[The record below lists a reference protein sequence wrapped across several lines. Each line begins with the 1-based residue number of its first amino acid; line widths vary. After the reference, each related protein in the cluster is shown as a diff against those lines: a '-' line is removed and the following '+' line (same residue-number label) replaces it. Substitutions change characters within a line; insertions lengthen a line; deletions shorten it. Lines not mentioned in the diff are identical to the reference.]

1 MRTTGDNKHNSIGV
15 TPPND
20 LIKVAYYDNLSN
32 NITKCRSLFEVKR
45 SMTTYNVLYVC
56 CTTNVMESQKSE
68 NTRLDNS
75 TYNVMVALGREA
87 DFLHS
92 TIDTYIAD
100 AERENKTKLVEVW
113 NNIKQDKQEH
123 LDMLKNCLENEV
135 EKGEL
140 NK

>member
-1 MRTTGDNKHNSIGV
+1 
-15 TPPND
+15 
-20 LIKVAYYDNLSN
+20 
-32 NITKCRSLFEVKR
+32 
-45 SMTTYNVLYVC
+45 
-56 CTTNVMESQKSE
+56 MESQKSE

-75 TYNVMVALGREA
+75 TYNVMVHLGREA

-100 AERENKTKLVEVW
+100 AQRENKTKLVEVW

-135 EKGEL
+135 TEQLK
-140 NK
+140 

>member
-1 MRTTGDNKHNSIGV
+1 MFVVH
-15 TPPND
+15 
-20 LIKVAYYDNLSN
+20 
-32 NITKCRSLFEVKR
+32 
-45 SMTTYNVLYVC
+45 
-56 CTTNVMESQKSE
+56 TNVMASQKSE

-100 AERENKTKLVEVW
+100 AQITKLVEVW

>member
-1 MRTTGDNKHNSIGV
+1 
-15 TPPND
+15 
-20 LIKVAYYDNLSN
+20 
-32 NITKCRSLFEVKR
+32 
-45 SMTTYNVLYVC
+45 
-56 CTTNVMESQKSE
+56 MESQKNE

-75 TYNVMVALGREA
+75 TYNVMIELGREA
-87 DFLHS
+87 GFLHS

-100 AERENKTKLVEVW
+100 AQKENKTKLVEVW

>member
-1 MRTTGDNKHNSIGV
+1 
-15 TPPND
+15 
-20 LIKVAYYDNLSN
+20 
-32 NITKCRSLFEVKR
+32 
-45 SMTTYNVLYVC
+45 
-56 CTTNVMESQKSE
+56 
-68 NTRLDNS
+68 
-75 TYNVMVALGREA
+75 MVALGKEA

-100 AERENKTKLVEVW
+100 AQRENKTNLVEVW

-123 LDMLKNCLENEV
+123 LDMLKNCLENEI

>member
-1 MRTTGDNKHNSIGV
+1 
-15 TPPND
+15 
-20 LIKVAYYDNLSN
+20 
-32 NITKCRSLFEVKR
+32 
-45 SMTTYNVLYVC
+45 
-56 CTTNVMESQKSE
+56 MESQKNE

-100 AERENKTKLVEVW
+100 AQKENKTKLVKVW

>member
-1 MRTTGDNKHNSIGV
+1 M
-15 TPPND
+15 
-20 LIKVAYYDNLSN
+20 
-32 NITKCRSLFEVKR
+32 
-45 SMTTYNVLYVC
+45 
-56 CTTNVMESQKSE
+56 SQKSE

-75 TYNVMVALGREA
+75 TYNVMVALGRET

>member
-1 MRTTGDNKHNSIGV
+1 M
-15 TPPND
+15 
-20 LIKVAYYDNLSN
+20 
-32 NITKCRSLFEVKR
+32 
-45 SMTTYNVLYVC
+45 YNVFYVY
-56 CTTNVMESQKSE
+56 CTPTVMESQKNE

-75 TYNVMVALGREA
+75 TYNVMVALGKEA

-100 AERENKTKLVEVW
+100 AQKENKTKLVEVW

>member
-1 MRTTGDNKHNSIGV
+1 M
-15 TPPND
+15 
-20 LIKVAYYDNLSN
+20 
-32 NITKCRSLFEVKR
+32 
-45 SMTTYNVLYVC
+45 YNVFYVY
-56 CTTNVMESQKSE
+56 CTPTVMESQKNE

-75 TYNVMVALGREA
+75 TYNVMIALGREA

-100 AERENKTKLVEVW
+100 AQKENKTKLVEVW

>member
-1 MRTTGDNKHNSIGV
+1 MDF
-15 TPPND
+15 D
-20 LIKVAYYDNLSN
+20 
-32 NITKCRSLFEVKR
+32 F
-45 SMTTYNVLYVC
+45 
-56 CTTNVMESQKSE
+56 
-68 NTRLDNS
+68 
-75 TYNVMVALGREA
+75 
-87 DFLHS
+87 FLHS

-140 NK
+140 NKQSNVGEGLYYHQNLSQQSPLR

>member
-1 MRTTGDNKHNSIGV
+1 VALALRSIIITYPMAQFGCKRFLRMSW
-15 TPPND
+15 NHK
-20 LIKVAYYDNLSN
+20 KV
-32 NITKCRSLFEVKR
+32 K
-45 SMTTYNVLYVC
+45 
-56 CTTNVMESQKSE
+56 

-75 TYNVMVALGREA
+75 TYNVMVALGTEA

-100 AERENKTKLVEVW
+100 AERVNKTKLVDVW
-113 NNIKQDKQEH
+113 NNIKKGKQEH

-135 EKGEL
+135 QEGEL

>member
-1 MRTTGDNKHNSIGV
+1 MIASVSVYRV
-15 TPPND
+15 
-20 LIKVAYYDNLSN
+20 L
-32 NITKCRSLFEVKR
+32 
-45 SMTTYNVLYVC
+45 YNVFYIC
-56 CTTNVMESQKSE
+56 RTTNVMSQKSE

>member
-1 MRTTGDNKHNSIGV
+1 
-15 TPPND
+15 
-20 LIKVAYYDNLSN
+20 L
-32 NITKCRSLFEVKR
+32 
-45 SMTTYNVLYVC
+45 YNVFYVC

-100 AERENKTKLVEVW
+100 AQRENKTKLVEVW

-135 EKGEL
+135 EKVEL

>member
-1 MRTTGDNKHNSIGV
+1 MNASVSVYRV
-15 TPPND
+15 
-20 LIKVAYYDNLSN
+20 L
-32 NITKCRSLFEVKR
+32 
-45 SMTTYNVLYVC
+45 YNVFYIC
-56 CTTNVMESQKSE
+56 CTTNVMSQKSE

>member
-1 MRTTGDNKHNSIGV
+1 M
-15 TPPND
+15 
-20 LIKVAYYDNLSN
+20 VAARHGLECQPMY
-32 NITKCRSLFEVKR
+32 VKP
-45 SMTTYNVLYVC
+45 LYIC

-100 AERENKTKLVEVW
+100 AQRENKTKLVEVW

>member
-1 MRTTGDNKHNSIGV
+1 MG
-15 TPPND
+15 
-20 LIKVAYYDNLSN
+20 
-32 NITKCRSLFEVKR
+32 
-45 SMTTYNVLYVC
+45 
-56 CTTNVMESQKSE
+56 SQSE
-68 NTRLDNS
+68 NTKIDNS

-92 TIDTYIAD
+92 TIDTYISD
-100 AERENKTKLVEVW
+100 AEKENKTKLVEVW

-123 LDMLKNCLENEV
+123 LDMLKSCLESEV

>member
-1 MRTTGDNKHNSIGV
+1 MIASV
-15 TPPND
+15 SVYQV
-20 LIKVAYYDNLSN
+20 L
-32 NITKCRSLFEVKR
+32 
-45 SMTTYNVLYVC
+45 YNVFYIY
-56 CTTNVMESQKSE
+56 CTMNVMSQKSE

-92 TIDTYIAD
+92 TINTYIAD

>member
-1 MRTTGDNKHNSIGV
+1 LTSYVVIFFTF
-15 TPPND
+15 
-20 LIKVAYYDNLSN
+20 VAQES
-32 NITKCRSLFEVKR
+32 
-45 SMTTYNVLYVC
+45 
-56 CTTNVMESQKSE
+56 VMESQKSE

-100 AERENKTKLVEVW
+100 AQRENKTKLVEVW

>member
-1 MRTTGDNKHNSIGV
+1 MFFTFIAH
-15 TPPND
+15 
-20 LIKVAYYDNLSN
+20 LLSWN
-32 NITKCRSLFEVKR
+32 HKKTK
-45 SMTTYNVLYVC
+45 
-56 CTTNVMESQKSE
+56 

-100 AERENKTKLVEVW
+100 AQKENKTKLVELW

-123 LDMLKNCLENEV
+123 LDLLKNCLENEV